1 MNRRNFCKKSLG
13 GLIVLSLTGGKRR
26 VLWNKLGL
34 LTEQEKQEL
43 IVKYLKTS
51 WGQRKLAIAM
61 KNLTP
66 KI

>member
-1 MNRRNFCKKSLG
+1 MHRRNLYG
-13 GLIVLSLTGGKRR
+13 MAALSLTGGKRR
-26 VLWNKLGL
+26 VLWDKSGA
-34 LTEQEKQEL
+34 LTEQEKQDL
-43 IVKYLKTS
+43 ITEYLKTS